1 MGGAAGA
8 CRIERTMNT
17 LGMILVF
24 GPVALVLYTY
34 AGYPAVLWLVARRR
48 PAPATPEVSGTLPTV
63 SITVP
68 VYNEES
74 QVRGLLDSLLALDYP
89 EQHRQILII
98 SDASS
103 DATDSIVTEYAHRG
117 VELLR
122 MPERTG
128 KTSAENAGMQQL
140 RGEIVVN
147 TDASIRVHPAA
158 LKALVS
164 RFADPTVGVA
174 SGRDVST
181 AAGEGEGNAGE
192 AGYVDFEM
200 RIRQLETRVSGI
212 VGASGCLYAI
222 RRELHRTHVPAGL
235 SRDFSAA
242 LNARRAGF
250 RAVSVD
256 EALCYVPRVPSL
268 HREYRRKVRTITRGL
283 QTLAYNRVLLNPLRH
298 GTFAWMLLSHKL
310 CRWLVPWGVPMV
322 VTGLVLL
329 AAAGQPLALT
339 ALALT
344 ALVGAVAAAGW
355 LAADSGRLPRP
366 VAIVAFVAAAN
377 VATLHA
383 WLRAFG
389 GRADPIWEPTR
400 RDAAGAVSAAS

>member
-1 MGGAAGA
+1 MN
-8 CRIERTMNT
+8 TMNT
-17 LGMILVF
+17 LGMILLL

-48 PAPATPEVSGTLPTV
+48 PAPATPEASGTLPTV

-68 VYNEES
+68 VYNEGS

-140 RGEIVVN
+140 PGEIVVN

-174 SGRDVST
+174 SG
-181 AAGEGEGNAGE
+181 A
-192 AGYVDFEM
+192 
-200 RIRQLETRVSGI
+200 
-212 VGASGCLYAI
+212 
-222 RRELHRTHVPAGL
+222 
-235 SRDFSAA
+235 
-242 LNARRAGF
+242 
-250 RAVSVD
+250 
-256 EALCYVPRVPSL
+256 
-268 HREYRRKVRTITRGL
+268 
-283 QTLAYNRVLLNPLRH
+283 
-298 GTFAWMLLSHKL
+298 
-310 CRWLVPWGVPMV
+310 
-322 VTGLVLL
+322 
-329 AAAGQPLALT
+329 
-339 ALALT
+339 
-344 ALVGAVAAAGW
+344 
-355 LAADSGRLPRP
+355 
-366 VAIVAFVAAAN
+366 
-377 VATLHA
+377 
-383 WLRAFG
+383 
-389 GRADPIWEPTR
+389 
-400 RDAAGAVSAAS
+400 